1 MLMCKPTGIYI
12 SMPIRQH
19 VCMGG
24 ACQWTGRDVSK
35 SHAMI
40 HATPLG
46 CQQVCEWVSMVILSQ
61 MSV

>member
-46 CQQVCEWVSMVILSQ
+46 CVYLSAG
-61 MSV
+61 V